1 MKLIPVDRAS
11 VQKQYASTKNLAV
24 LEEFVKSGMDCA
36 RVDGIEGS
44 KAYNTATSIRNSAK
58 RFGYKTVR
66 VSTINNRVYL
76 FREEI

>member
-11 VQKQYASTKNLAV
+11 VQKQYATTKNLAV

-36 RVDGIEGS
+36 RVDDIDES
-44 KAYNTATSIRNSAK
+44 KAYQIASSLRNSAK
-58 RFGYKTVR
+58 RFGIKTVR

-76 FREEI
+76 LREEG